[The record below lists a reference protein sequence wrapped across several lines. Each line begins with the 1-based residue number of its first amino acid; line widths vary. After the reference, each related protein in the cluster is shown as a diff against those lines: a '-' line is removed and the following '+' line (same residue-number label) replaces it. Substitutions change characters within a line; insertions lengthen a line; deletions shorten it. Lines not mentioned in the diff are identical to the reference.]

1 MADNQDMYLGI
12 DISSKYTILSVY
24 NVNMDEPQT
33 VSTVVGTENYTIP
46 TAIAKK
52 NGLSQWYFGD
62 EAIRQSRLHEA
73 VLVEEL
79 FNLALKNGQVIMDGQ
94 PFHARELLVIFFKK
108 LFTIPGPMS
117 AIQSVGKIVF
127 SLEKVDFD
135 TMELM
140 NYLIQELKI
149 DAKKL
154 LLLDR
159 RESFYYYALSQNAS
173 LFTYDV
179 ALFDFSGSN
188 LVSCMLH
195 RNSNTRPQVVDI
207 DLVNHG
213 QVVDNKDGRFLDIIG
228 DTFGNKII
236 SSVYLVGDGFDG
248 DWMKES
254 LSKLCRGRKVYLG
267 KNLYSKGAS
276 YAGAVKGAGLDWP
289 FIYIGD
295 NDLKLNLSIR
305 ILDDNEMKFFTLIDA
320 GQSWYDAK
328 GECEVI
334 IDGPYEIEFYIQ
346 RPESRDAHMEVLE
359 LTDMPV
365 RENRTT
371 RVRIEARPISDKS
384 VTITI
389 VDLGFGEIS
398 PGSGKTWE
406 HTITLKQE

>member
-12 DISSKYTILSVY
+12 DISSRYTILSVY
-24 NVNMDEPQT
+24 NANMEEPQT
-33 VSTVVGTENYTIP
+33 VSTVLGAESYTIP

-52 NGLSQWYFGD
+52 NGLSQWFFGD
-62 EAIRQSRLHEA
+62 EAIRQSKLHEA

-79 FNLALKNGQVIMDGQ
+79 FNLALKNGQVVIDGE
-94 PFHARELLVIFFKK
+94 PYKARELLVIYFKK
-108 LFTIPGPMS
+108 IFTIPGPMS
-117 AIQSVGKIVF
+117 AIQSVAKMVF
-127 SLEKVDFD
+127 CLERVDFD

-140 NYLIQELKI
+140 NFLASGLGI
-149 DAKKL
+149 DSKKL
-154 LLLDR
+154 ILLDR
-159 RESFYYYALSQNAS
+159 RESFYYYALSQNPE

-188 LVSCMLH
+188 LVSSMLH
-195 RNSNTRPQVVDI
+195 RNTNTRPQVIDI
-207 DLVNHG
+207 DVTNHG
-213 QVVDNKDGRFLDIIG
+213 QIGDNKDSQFLDIVT

-236 SSVYLVGDGFDG
+236 SSVYLVGDGFEG

-254 LSKLCRGRKVYLG
+254 LTKLCRGRKVYLG
-267 KNLYSKGAS
+267 QNLYSKGAC
-276 YAGAVKGAGLDWP
+276 YGGLVRDSGMDWP

-305 ILDDNEMKFFTLIDA
+305 ILDNNELKFFTLIDA

-334 IDGPYEIEFYIQ
+334 IDGPSEIEFYIQ

-359 LTDMPV
+359 LTDMPS
-365 RENRTT
+365 RENRTS
-371 RVRIEARPISDKS
+371 RVRIEARPLSDKS

-406 HTITLKQE
+406 HTITIS